1 MLYVP
6 ERPRPSGILS
16 GVRAT
21 APPSTRMRT
30 RNCVSCRPTA
40 GLPMALRG
48 MTMLIVPS
56 ALKPLAGSAGV
67 PGLLGKG
74 FGFVPVPTEKV
85 IAPVGFVGDTALD
98 IRTQK
103 SPTGAWRTMGQ
114 VVSGGTFCR
123 LTIFRMNMTLPA
135 PSEAG
140 SAIDSFTMSCEGW
153 LSSAS
158 PIGSVST
165 VTPGTLHGSSG
176 GATTHGVGV
185 TALQAGPSP
194 KPLRAVTFY
203 LTDWPAMVM
212 SVNSWVPA
220 ATVAILVNVA
230 PPSVLL

>member
-6 ERPRPSGILS
+6 ERPRSSGILS

-103 SPTGAWRTMGQ
+103 SPAGAWKTMGQ
-114 VVSGGTFCR
+114 VVSGGIFCK
-123 LTIFRMNMTLPA
+123 LTILRMNMSLPG

-140 SAIDSFTMSCEGW
+140 SAMESFTKSCAGL
-153 LSSAS
+153 LSGAS
-158 PIGSVST
+158 PTASVRT
-165 VTPGTLHGSSG
+165 VTPGTLQGSS
-176 GATTHGVGV
+176 TTSWHGVGV

-194 KPLRAVTFY
+194 KALTAVTLY
-203 LTDWPAMVM
+203 WTD
-212 SVNSWVPA
+212 
-220 ATVAILVNVA
+220 
-230 PPSVLL
+230 

>member
-103 SPTGAWRTMGQ
+103 SPAGASTWKTMGQ
-114 VVSGGTFCR
+114 VVSGGTLCK
-123 LTIFRMNMTLPA
+123 LTILRMNMILPG
-135 PSEAG
+135 PRETG
-140 SAIDSFTMSCEGW
+140 SAMESFTMSCAGF

-158 PIGSVST
+158 PTASVRI

-176 GATTHGVGV
+176 GVTTQGDGV
-185 TALQAGPSP
+185 TALQEGPSP
-194 KPLRAVTFY
+194 ALLIAVT
-203 LTDWPAMVM
+203 L
-212 SVNSWVPA
+212 
-220 ATVAILVNVA
+220 
-230 PPSVLL
+230 